1 MSGGASS
8 GPREAGP
15 GRRLFEGLKVLE
27 LGSGA
32 AGPVATRYL
41 AEQGAT
47 IVRIESTRRP
57 DFLRVLWLT
66 PESRFGMDGSPMFIL
81 LNPGKLSITLDMRRP
96 EGVEVARELV
106 RWADLVSENFAPG
119 PMEKWGLD
127 SESLRR
133 IRPDLI
139 MASCCLFGQTGP
151 HRSYPGFG
159 GQGSALSGFNHMTGW
174 PDRAPQGPHGTIT
187 DSLAPRYVA
196 LLLVAALLERR
207 RTGRGRTIDLSQVEA
222 AVYSQSEMIARA
234 SATGESPVRRGNHHE
249 WAAPHAVYP
258 ARGDDR
264 WIAIACFSDEQWRRL
279 REVLGDP
286 EWARDPRFDTEAGRY
301 AHQEELDRQLAE
313 ATRGWDRFELAE
325 RLQEA
330 GVPAGAVQD
339 YADLLE
345 DPSLAFRGHFQVME
359 HVHLGPMHFEHAGF
373 RIEGAPPRYDRPGPN
388 LGEHT
393 GHVLR
398 DLLGMS
404 EARIREL
411 EEAGV
416 LR

>member
-1 MSGGASS
+1 
-8 GPREAGP
+8 
-15 GRRLFEGLKVLE
+15 
-27 LGSGA
+27 
-32 AGPVATRYL
+32 
-41 AEQGAT
+41 
-47 IVRIESTRRP
+47 
-57 DFLRVLWLT
+57 
-66 PESRFGMDGSPMFIL
+66 MFIL
-81 LNPGKLSITLDMRRP
+81 LNPGKRSITLDMSRP

-127 SESLRR
+127 YESLRR

-207 RTGRGRTIDLSQVEA
+207 RTGRGRYIDLSQVEA

-258 ARGDDR
+258 TRGDDR

-286 EWARDPRFDTEAGRY
+286 GWARDPRYDTEEGRH
-301 AHQEELDRQLAE
+301 AHQEELDRHLAE
-313 ATRGWDRFELAE
+313 ATRAWDRFELAE
-325 RLQEA
+325 RLQAA
-330 GVPAGAVQD
+330 GVPAGPVQD
-339 YADLLE
+339 LADLLE

-359 HVHLGPMHFEHAGF
+359 HVHLGPMHFEHSGF

-404 EARIREL
+404 EERIRQL